1 MCSVTQSC
9 PTLCDPTDYSPPGSS
24 VHGDSLGKN
33 TGVGCHALH
42 QGIFP
47 PQGLNPGLP
56 HHRFPGLLDCR
67 NPGLLD
73 CRQILYPLSDHF
85 SSVQS
90 LSHVQLFVTPQ
101 TIARQAPLSTGI
113 LQARILEWV
122 VMPFSRGSSQPRDQ
136 TQVSRLAGIFFSL

>member
-1 MCSVTQSC
+1 MCVKDAQSFL
-9 PTLCDPTDYSPPGSS
+9 TLCDPIDCCLPGSS
-24 VHGDSLGKN
+24 LHGDSLGKN

-90 LSHVQLFVTPQ
+90 LSHVQLCAIPWTA
-101 TIARQAPLSTGI
+101 ARQASLSINNSTH
-113 LQARILEWV
+113 E
-122 VMPFSRGSSQPRDQ
+122 FTQ
-136 TQVSRLAGIFFSL
+136 THVH